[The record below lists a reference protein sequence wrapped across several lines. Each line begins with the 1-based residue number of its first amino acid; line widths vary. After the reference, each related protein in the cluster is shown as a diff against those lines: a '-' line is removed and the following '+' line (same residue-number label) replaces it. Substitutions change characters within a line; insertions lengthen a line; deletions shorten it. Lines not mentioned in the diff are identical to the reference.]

1 MRLGSKFKSA
11 QNGDG
16 TESNERMK
24 MKFNHSKKY
33 TDDEHTNMLAMPKT
47 EY

>member
-1 MRLGSKFKSA
+1 VRLGSKFKSA
-11 QNGDG
+11 QNGDT
-16 TESNERMK
+16 TESDDRMM

-33 TDDEHTNMLAMPKT
+33 TDVEHTNMLAMPKT